1 MTAAAERLKS
11 GHGLKLKRLIAAKQL
26 NTADE
31 REQAPSPFNF
41 NSEDNAK
48 KSNYRSQ
55 LQLQLRARRHG
66 RAGRRAPVK
75 PPLRAPPP
83 ASSASERRI
92 AFCTCAAGADGAAG
106 WNRRR
111 QREGSDWL
119 FVIERQTEWSHDFAI
134 RRRCAYAYVW
144 SVSLHSHS
152 VPLISAPSRRNQ
164 PDTAASQPNIRPRG
178 RSPTTVSQETWL
190 RSHGCWSHA
199 S

>member
-1 MTAAAERLKS
+1 MTAAAERLRS

-66 RAGRRAPVK
+66 RRGDQSN
-75 PPLRAPPP
+75 PLSMPHHPRPRHL
-83 ASSASERRI
+83 SVGSH
-92 AFCTCAAGADGAAG
+92 FCTCAAGADGAAG
-106 WNRRR
+106 WNWRR

-134 RRRCAYAYVW
+134 RRVMRLRLRLVRF
-144 SVSLHSHS
+144 SSFPFGSPHLHTQ
-152 VPLISAPSRRNQ
+152 SAPS
-164 PDTAASQPNIRPRG
+164 A
-178 RSPTTVSQETWL
+178 
-190 RSHGCWSHA
+190 
-199 S
+199 